1 MVSAGI
7 EFGPG
12 TVYGST
18 LIKVGQTQ
26 QKLGEAEKEF
36 VRTAYNGFV
45 GPLQTFLNWDMKQIT
60 VSIINVDESRG

>member
-7 EFGPG
+7 EFGPA

-26 QKLGEAEKEF
+26 QKLGEAEREF
-36 VRTAYNGFV
+36 VGSTFNGFV
-45 GPLQTFLNWDMKQIT
+45 SPLNTFLNWDMKQIMVRT
-60 VSIINVDESRG
+60 NLHIMVAY